1 METTLVERAR
11 SHLSSWL
18 LFGVAMLLTGAYMR
32 AIDTTGGDKS
42 PLPQTIGSL
51 IEALAHGLD
60 VVARSLISLVAGA

>member
-11 SHLSSWL
+11 SHLPSWL
-18 LFGVAMLLTGAYMR
+18 VFGVVMLLTGAYMQ

-51 IEALAHGLD
+51 IEALAHGLV
-60 VVARSLISLVAGA
+60 VVAKSLVNLVVGE